1 MNINM
6 NKISPLIN
14 TLKTTASRSCLHAQI
29 SACVLKNNRLAT
41 IPYCNTVNISCC
53 NQGSTHAERNA
64 VMGYFVDACEF
75 MGRQRCR
82 LKGGTDKIE

>member
-1 MNINM
+1 M

-14 TLKTTASRSCLHAQI
+14 TLKATAEQSQLHAQI

-41 IPYCNTVNISCC
+41 IPYCNTLKINKTCC

-64 VMGYFVDACEF
+64 VMGYFGDACEF

>member
-1 MNINM
+1 M

-14 TLKTTASRSCLHAQI
+14 TLKTTASHGQLHAQI

-41 IPYCNTVNISCC
+41 IPYCNTLKINKACC

-64 VMGYFVDACEF
+64 VMGYFGNAGEYAA
-75 MGRQRCR
+75 GHRYR